1 MNRPLS
7 VLAALAVAVLAAAHF
22 TFEAMGQQT
31 RGKDRPP
38 PVPKATFREDVLPVL
53 KGRCMDCHSPGNA
66 GFEASGLDLRSYEG
80 LMKGTKFGPM
90 VVARDPESSNLMLL
104 LDGRADPKIR
114 MPHGAKRLS
123 VCDRDAIRQWIR
135 EGALN
140 N

>member
-7 VLAALAVAVLAAAHF
+7 AFAAFAVAVLIAAPF
-22 TFEAMGQQT
+22 TFEAVGQQT
-31 RGKDRPP
+31 MAKDRQPP
-38 PVPKATFREDVLPVL
+38 QKMSFREDVFPVL
-53 KGRCMDCHSPGNA
+53 KGRCMDCHSPGSA
-66 GFEASGLDLRSYEG
+66 GYDASGLDLRSYEG

-90 VVARDPESSNLMLL
+90 VIARDPESSNLMLL

-114 MPHGAKRLS
+114 MPHGTRRLS